1 MVVKE
6 PWVEED
12 KFGKV
17 KFAVIQTVS
26 DEGAEPPEMQ
36 RGLCIAAV
44 GTEPLPPL
52 CSTVTQHTPWWR
64 SSTTKGSSCL
74 GTTHPSS
81 RTRCCPGCE

>member
-26 DEGAEPPEMQ
+26 DEGTEPPHTQ
-36 RGLCIAAV
+36 CSLHIAAM
-44 GTEPLPPL
+44 GTEPLPPFR
-52 CSTVTQHTPWWR
+52 STVTQRTPWWR
-64 SSTTKGSSCL
+64 RSTTKGSSCL
-74 GTTHPSS
+74 GTMRPSS
-81 RTRCCPGCE
+81 ETHCCPGCE